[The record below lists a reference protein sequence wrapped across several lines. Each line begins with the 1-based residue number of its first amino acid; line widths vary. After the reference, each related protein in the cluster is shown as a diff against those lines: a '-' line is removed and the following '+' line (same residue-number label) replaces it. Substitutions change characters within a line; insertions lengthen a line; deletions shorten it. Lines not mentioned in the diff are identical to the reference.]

1 MPGLGTDTLEEGPH
15 AGALRV
21 EGAPESDCQQDQC
34 PWVSRRRPS
43 ALLGDR
49 STLARRS
56 GSASCQITAFTLGP
70 SACESV
76 RPPVT
81 SETGLHSSFGTPEAR
96 PRWPSKPNTRGAVLL
111 VPGSWAGGP
120 ARAPVTLT
128 HVVEL
133 L

>member
-1 MPGLGTDTLEEGPH
+1 MPGLGTDTLEEGQH

-34 PWVSRRRPS
+34 PWVCRRRPS

-56 GSASCQITAFTLGP
+56 GSASCQSTAFSLGP

-76 RPPVT
+76 CPPVT
-81 SETGLHSSFGTPEAR
+81 SETGLHLSFGTPEAR
-96 PRWPSKPNTRGAVLL
+96 PAGLQSRTL
-111 VPGSWAGGP
+111 GGP
-120 ARAPVTLT
+120 CSWYRAPGQGARRGPVTLT